1 MLVCEI
7 CKRTFANKFTL
18 KRHKERI
25 HDFWQSQDEEE
36 NEESGGES
44 GTESGN
50 VSSENE
56 DEDGP
61 NADNHSEV
69 NDGYTFAEVRAILR
83 FYCQKLI
90 E

>member
-25 HDFWQSQDEEE
+25 HDSWQSQDEEE

-44 GTESGN
+44 GTES
-50 VSSENE
+50 ENE
-56 DEDGP
+56 DEDDP
-61 NADNHSEV
+61 NADNRSEV